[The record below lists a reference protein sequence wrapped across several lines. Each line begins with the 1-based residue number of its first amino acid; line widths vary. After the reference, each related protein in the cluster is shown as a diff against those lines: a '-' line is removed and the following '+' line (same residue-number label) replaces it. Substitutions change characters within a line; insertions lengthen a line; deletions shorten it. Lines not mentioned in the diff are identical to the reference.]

1 MDFMKVL
8 ALDVGDVRIGL
19 ATSDPLGI
27 IASGYETYT
36 RQGENADIQYLK
48 DFIKKNAIELVV
60 IGLPINM
67 DGTFGERVEIVKNF
81 ANKLLE
87 EVQID
92 IVFQDE
98 RLTTVQA
105 EKMLIRHGVK
115 RKKRKKVIDKV
126 AATIILQAYLDSK

>member
-1 MDFMKVL
+1 MKVL

>member
-1 MDFMKVL
+1 MKVL

-115 RKKRKKVIDKV
+115 RKKRKKHE
-126 AATIILQAYLDSK
+126 